1 MHLPCRGHQ
10 SDYGE
15 RQNKDTVRLP
25 RADLNLDLYQL
36 NDTIKQ
42 GSVDE
47 FGKLINAETKFLNL
61 TV

>member
-1 MHLPCRGHQ
+1 MTTV
-10 SDYGE
+10 